1 MYSAPGRAGDTAAV
15 LSIVTA
21 SNDAL
26 PRFGGGIVLDE
37 TSSHEQMAIVEKYE
51 RVIEYLYPII
61 QTMPRKHAI
70 ARDQILLTLFAQV
83 DLFIIAGKSKQASRL
98 YSADANLALLRYW
111 LRFMAHPSRRFIPPK
126 KQGVALGLIAEVG
139 NMLGTWIKSAK
150 RGG

>member
-1 MYSAPGRAGDTAAV
+1 MYSAPERAGDPTTEPSDFE
-15 LSIVTA
+15 LIKPQR
-21 SNDAL
+21 
-26 PRFGGGIVLDE
+26 PRFGGAIVVDE
-37 TSSHEQMAIVEKYE
+37 TSTYEQMAIVEKYE

-61 QTMPRKHAI
+61 QSMPRKHAI

-111 LRFMAHPSRRFIPPK
+111 LRFMAHPSRRFIAPK
-126 KQGVALGLIAEVG
+126 KQGVALGLIADVG

>member
-1 MYSAPGRAGDTAAV
+1 MYSAPERAGDTTAESSV
-15 LSIVTA
+15 ITLVTQ
-21 SNDAL
+21 
-26 PRFGGGIVLDE
+26 PHRFGGIVVDE
-37 TSSHEQMAIVEKYE
+37 TSTHEQMAIVEKYE
-51 RVIEYLYPII
+51 RVIEFLYPII

-111 LRFMAHPSRRFIPPK
+111 LRFMAHPSRRFIAPK